1 MQGGVFQFLYF
12 GYNFPT
18 KKCTIQYL
26 VVRGRKRKLCKPHVA
41 IIYFA
46 LKDDEKFFLNKQEN
60 FGNYKLIY
68 LSHNACFKCLIDRN
82 KELDMNYILVLIKFG
97 KERAMSLIEDA
108 KNKNP
113 DAFEQLIQPQLQR
126 MYRVAI
132 SMLHNEEDAA
142 DAIQETVLKCWQ
154 KIGQLKSEEYFGT
167 WLTRIL
173 INQCKDILKERKKV
187 VPLEEF
193 PELIH
198 EDHYF
203 TNEWRKILSNLN
215 GKYQIVMELYYV
227 DGFSTKEIARI
238 LHITEVNVR
247 SRMVR
252 GRKQLEQILTVSAM
266 D

>member
-1 MQGGVFQFLYF
+1 M
-12 GYNFPT
+12 
-18 KKCTIQYL
+18 
-26 VVRGRKRKLCKPHVA
+26 
-41 IIYFA
+41 
-46 LKDDEKFFLNKQEN
+46 
-60 FGNYKLIY
+60 
-68 LSHNACFKCLIDRN
+68 SHNACFKCLIDRN

-173 INQCKDILKERKKV
+173 INQCKDILKKRKKV

-227 DGFSTKEIARI
+227 DGFSTKEIAKLRTN
-238 LHITEVNVR
+238 LSLT
-247 SRMVR
+247 MTDD
-252 GRKQLEQILTVSAM
+252 RKQNLHLLYQNCMKQNGIQGAYAM
-266 D
+266 QMVFHIAWIRTLDFFRKQAQ

>member
-1 MQGGVFQFLYF
+1 MAVEVT
-12 GYNFPT
+12 N
-18 KKCTIQYL
+18 
-26 VVRGRKRKLCKPHVA
+26 A
-41 IIYFA
+41 I
-46 LKDDEKFFLNKQEN
+46 N

-132 SMLHNEEDAA
+132 CMLHNEEDAA

-215 GKYQIVMELYYV
+215 GKYQVVMELYYV
-227 DGFSTKEIARI
+227 DGFSTKEIARM
-238 LHITEVNVR
+238 E
-247 SRMVR
+247 
-252 GRKQLEQILTVSAM
+252 
-266 D
+266 